1 MLGGISC
8 RNWVINYESYF
19 MTGTAYILSLIH
31 LIVMTTLHYFFS
43 RKFWRKNKSS
53 PLIVIKKIEEVCEG
67 RENYRRLFTGKKKII
82 KEKTLQGQG

>member
-43 RKFWRKNKSS
+43 RKF
-53 PLIVIKKIEEVCEG
+53 
-67 RENYRRLFTGKKKII
+67 
-82 KEKTLQGQG
+82 